1 MAETDLLHNEL
12 TREIIGSAMEV
23 HKTLGCGFLESV
35 YEEALA
41 IELDIRKV
49 PYERQKGIDV
59 VYKGLVAK
67 QFICDLLV
75 GEKVMVELKALKS
88 ISNVEEAQ
96 ILNYMKATGLEIGL
110 LINFGEQSLKYK
122 RFILQKQPRI
132 NADLRG
138 LLNY

>member
-1 MAETDLLHNEL
+1 MAETNLLHNEL
-12 TREIIGSAMEV
+12 TREIIGAAMEV
-23 HKTLGCGFLESV
+23 HTTLGSGFLESV

-41 IELDIRKV
+41 IEFDIRKV

-75 GEKVMVELKALKS
+75 GGKVLVEFKALKA

-96 ILNYMKATGLEIGL
+96 ILNYMKATNIEVGL

-122 RFILQKQPRI
+122 RFILQRKI
-132 NADLRG
+132 SD
-138 LLNY
+138 